1 MTTPAAVGPLD
12 AGRKYLLTRVAD
24 LISAPSN
31 SIDTSIDK
39 IIKDTI
45 KDYEA
50 DIAADPQATALVSSF
65 LSGHEMIE
73 KEGKKTYKPGVPV
86 ILFYYETPPE
96 VKEKKGEAQRPKL
109 KVTTQGQQIKSR
121 GAFAIRLTP
130 NDSKKQGAPKPVSQ
144 KEADIVQEIH
154 CGPLEVDVGGRRN
167 LMFLDSHKQILDG
180 VYRPV
185 FMRLAHWGQCT
196 VQQRELFHSC
206 MTDYCERL
214 EDFTKEQ
221 AQIESVKLPQETFM
235 KTLPTQGSY
244 QKAASDPKL
253 VKHFEEC
260 VESWCG
266 IVERLVADKP
276 ADADQEPQNI
286 DEEVGPLSELS
297 WWKERAARFA
307 CLDQQLQVPE
317 VKTVH
322 GVLTAAKSP
331 VLKSWAAMDQ
341 QIAEA
346 SNEAK
351 ENVRYLSSLQ
361 SFFEALEKETPQV
374 IIELLPALVNNI
386 KMMYTIARYYA
397 TEPHMMILFCKITNQ
412 LIKACKVD
420 IRQGNGATAARLW
433 AQTQQPDTLK
443 ALIARLQN
451 CIKLK
456 NTYQHEFKEASEKL
470 KQRQGGPQFSELN
483 NLHIFGKFEL
493 FCKRVHKLIE
503 VFETIEQFQSL
514 SEYNIDGMGSLID
527 RFFEHVDELKKK
539 AQNDPLDQS
548 TPQFD
553 RAFNEFTKNIAE
565 LESSLQVFINS
576 SFENI
581 TSTENALALLSKFKL
596 ILNRR
601 SLRSDLESKYMV
613 IFHNYGL
620 DLENVQKTYD
630 RQKHQPPMVR
640 NITHVAG
647 SIIWGRQLLRRI
659 ETPMQNFKE
668 NKTIMS
674 QQKESKKI
682 IRTYNKIAR
691 ALIEFETVWYN
702 AWVQSIEGM
711 KSGLN
716 ATLLVRHSQKL
727 YVNFDIEILQLV
739 KESRHIMRMGI
750 SIPQSAKMVLMQENK
765 FKTFHDQLSFAIK
778 EYDRVV
784 SRIIPVTKSLMAKN
798 LEMLDT
804 IIRPGEVSLT
814 WTSMNIDG
822 YISRVHAALGRL
834 DVVVSQVN
842 NIVHNRIQS
851 NLKFISS
858 TLLVNLPENQSFSL
872 EQFVSLQEK
881 HIKGQSELMDIK
893 NCEVEKAAEDVI
905 LTIIAG
911 QKGASG
917 KPPDR
922 SEYEH
927 EATTLKA
934 HFNNLM
940 FKAILTTTTR
950 SLNLI
955 KKRVGTRGNRTD
967 FMQVDKP
974 FFDVNVELSPPHVL
988 LHPSL
993 EEVQKAINQS
1003 ATAVLKCSK
1012 FISPWQ
1018 GVGDGGESF
1027 FEKIAKNKE
1036 IVKVVLLLTGGIHGL
1051 KKQVM
1056 DYLNSFKRYEY
1067 LWNLDKQA
1075 EYERFMDQGP
1085 TLDMFQAE
1093 LRKYKGIE
1101 DDIDGIQLTYII
1113 GSLSLDTT
1121 KLRQALKREAQEW
1134 KAQYARNLH
1143 QQAKADLDRIRTQM
1157 TENEKSLTNPIA
1169 ENDTLEDL
1177 RIMMDTL
1184 QQIRERESQVDH
1196 MFEPVQEMYQL
1207 LRANDVV
1214 ISKEEEDDVT
1224 DLWDDWR
1231 KLRRKAQI
1239 RNDEIA
1245 LLQHGFKT
1253 RLTREVD
1260 KFQKDVVHFKDD
1272 FDANGPM
1279 VEGIAPQDAMERL
1292 NKYKRIFEDKKAS
1305 WTTFEAGEKLFG
1317 MPIHDYPQLAKTEK
1331 ELGLLDKLYSLY
1343 VKVIQKIKGY
1353 SEVLWCDLK
1362 QGGGAGFAQLVEEV
1376 NRFQIQGGKLP
1387 KALKT
1392 WDAYLE
1398 LKSTIESF
1406 LGLEELISGLAH
1418 PAMRERHWKE
1428 IMKCSGTTWKLD
1440 DDSFRLAN
1448 ILEAKL
1454 LNFEDEVQD
1463 QILCAQK
1470 EADIERKYKDIER
1483 NWKDTELTF
1492 GEFKHRGNLVL
1503 KGEDT
1508 NLIKEALEE
1517 SQLQVGS
1524 MLASRFVQP
1533 FREEV
1538 SDWMNKL
1545 SVVTERIAL
1554 WQEVQA
1560 AWVWLE
1566 AVFAGG
1572 DIMKQLPAEAKRFAQ
1587 IDKSWVKIMAKG
1599 NEQSNVIGFCYD
1611 NELLDLLP
1619 NLKEQL
1625 DLCQKQLQSYLETK
1639 RRAFPRFYFISENV
1653 LLDILSQASD
1663 PTAVQGNIE
1672 SLFDG
1677 VSGVVFERFK
1687 QKGESGTG
1695 TIKIT
1700 TMNSHEGETIPLAE
1714 PVPCQGNVE
1723 SWLLAL
1729 VEQMQLTL
1737 RGMGARVA
1745 SEIPSMQQSV
1755 THFNHVFN
1763 QYIAQVSL
1771 LSIQM
1776 LWTADV
1782 QEFLVGS
1789 KQEQKALRE
1798 SADKRIKDLKD
1809 LLVEQTRTDLNKIN
1823 RRSVETLITVHVHQ
1837 VDVWANPPG
1846 KSDAPLKRLKD
1857 ATSFDWLKQARFYYR
1872 PEKEDVLIQIA
1883 DADTIYCNEYL
1894 GVKER
1899 LVITPLTDRCYITLS
1914 QALAMKLGGAPA
1926 GPAGTGKTET
1936 TKDLARTYG
1945 KLCIVTNCSDQID
1958 YKAFGKIVKGLAQAN
1973 AWGCF
1978 DEFNRIDLP
1987 VLSVIA
1993 QQVN

>member
-1 MTTPAAVGPLD
+1 MAAAPQDV
-12 AGRKYLLTRVAD
+12 ARRYLLSRVAD
-24 LISAPSN
+24 LVTTPTTTLDVPLDRIQKETLSN
-31 SIDTSIDK
+31 F
-39 IIKDTI
+39 
-45 KDYEA
+45 EA
-50 DIAADPQATALVSSF
+50 DIAGDSNASALITSF
-65 LSGHEMIE
+65 LSGHEIVE
-73 KEGKKTYKPGVPV
+73 KDGVKTPHAGVPV
-86 ILFYYETPPE
+86 LLFYFEAPPE
-96 VKEKKGEAQRPKL
+96 SKDAKAKGDPPRPKL
-109 KVTTQGQQIKSR
+109 KVTTQGHFIKSR
-121 GAFAIRLTP
+121 GAYAIRATQP
-130 NDSKKQGAPKPVSQ
+130 DPKKGGVPKPVSA
-144 KEADIVQEIH
+144 KEVDMVQEIH
-154 CGPLEVDVGGRRN
+154 CGPLEADNKEGGKRK
-167 LMFLDSHKQILDG
+167 LMFLDAHKQILDT

-185 FMRLAHWGQCT
+185 FTRLAKWGQCSA
-196 VQQRELFHSC
+196 QQRELFHSSIA
-206 MTDYCERL
+206 DYCERL
-214 EDFTKEQ
+214 EDFSKQESHV
-221 AQIESVKLPQETFM
+221 ESVRLPQETFM
-235 KTLPTQGSY
+235 KTLPSQGGGSY

-331 VLKSWAAMDQ
+331 VLKQWAAMDQ

-397 TEPHMMILFCKITNQ
+397 TDSHMMVLFCKITNQ
-412 LIKACKVD
+412 LIKACKAD
-420 IRQGNGATAARLW
+420 IRQGGGISAARLW
-433 AQTQQPDTLK
+433 AQTQQPDSLK
-443 ALIARLQN
+443 LLIARLQN
-451 CIKLK
+451 CMELNKTYRGEFNKASDRLK
-456 NTYQHEFKEASEKL
+456 M
-470 KQRQGGPQFSELN
+470 RQGGPQFSELN
-483 NLHIFGKFEL
+483 ELHIFGKFEL
-493 FCKRVHKLIE
+493 FCKRVHKLID

-527 RFFEHVDELKKK
+527 RFFEHVDDLKKK

-553 RAFNEFTKNIAE
+553 RAFNEWTKNIAE

-596 ILNRR
+596 ILNRK

-711 KSGLN
+711 KSGLS
-716 ATLLVRHSQKL
+716 ATLLVRHNQKL
-727 YVNFDIEILQLV
+727 FVNFDIEILQLV

-750 SIPQSAKMVLMQENK
+750 HIPQSAKMVLMQEHK

-784 SRIIPVTKSLMAKN
+784 SRIIPVTKSLMARN

-804 IIRPGEVSLT
+804 IIRPGESSLT

-822 YISRVHAALGRL
+822 YIQRVHSALSRL

-917 KPPDR
+917 RALDR

-1012 FISPWQ
+1012 FISPWN
-1018 GVGDGGESF
+1018 GVGDGGETF

-1067 LWNLDKQA
+1067 LWNLDKQV
-1075 EYERFMDQGP
+1075 EYERFMEQSP

-1143 QQAKADLDRIRTQM
+1143 QQAKQDLDQIRTQM
-1157 TENEKSLTNPIA
+1157 SENDKALANAIQ

-1177 RIMMDTL
+1177 RIMMDVL
-1184 QQIRERESQVDH
+1184 SQIRERESRVDH
-1196 MFEPVQEMYQL
+1196 MFEPVKEMYQL
-1207 LRANDVV
+1207 LQANEVA

-1231 KLRRKAQI
+1231 KLRKKAQI

-1260 KFQKDVVHFKDD
+1260 KFQKDVVTFRED
-1272 FDANGPM
+1272 FDADGPM
-1279 VEGIAPQDAMERL
+1279 VEGITPQDAMERL

-1353 SEVLWCDLK
+1353 SDILWCDLK
-1362 QGGGAGFAQLVEEV
+1362 QGGGAGFASLVEEV
-1376 NRFQIQGGKLP
+1376 NRFQVQATKLP

-1398 LKSTIESF
+1398 LKLTIESF

-1418 PAMRERHWKE
+1418 PAMRERHWRE
-1428 IMKCSGTTWKLD
+1428 IMKCSGTSWKLD
-1440 DDSFRLAN
+1440 DDAFRLAD
-1448 ILEAKL
+1448 ILDAKL
-1454 LNFEDEVQD
+1454 INFLEEVQD
-1463 QILCAQK
+1463 QIMCAQK
-1470 EADIERKYKDIER
+1470 EADIEKKYREIER
-1483 NWKDTELTF
+1483 NWKDTELSF
-1492 GEFKHRGNLVL
+1492 GEFKSRGNLIL
-1503 KGEDT
+1503 KGDET

-1533 FREEV
+1533 FRGEV
-1538 SDWMNKL
+1538 SEWMNKL
-1545 SVVTERIAL
+1545 SVVTERISL

-1587 IDKSWVKIMAKG
+1587 IDKSWVKIMAKAG
-1599 NEQSNVIGFCYD
+1599 EQSNVILFCYD

-1639 RRAFPRFYFISENV
+1639 RRAFPRFYFVSEQV
-1653 LLDILSQASD
+1653 LLEVLSQASD
-1663 PTAVQGNIE
+1663 PTAVQSNIE

-1677 VSGVVFERFK
+1677 VSGVAFEKFK
-1687 QKGESGTG
+1687 PPKGESGRDIT
-1695 TIKIT
+1695 KIT
-1700 TMNSHEGETIPLAE
+1700 MMTSHEGETIQLTE

-1723 SWLLAL
+1723 CWLLAL

-1737 RGMGARVA
+1737 RNMCSRVA
-1745 SEIPSMQQSV
+1745 TEIPPMQQSV
-1755 THFNHVFN
+1755 HHFHHVFG

-1771 LSIQM
+1771 LSIQL

-1782 QEFLVGS
+1782 QEFLVG
-1789 KQEQKALRE
+1789 
-1798 SADKRIKDLKD
+1798 
-1809 LLVEQTRTDLNKIN
+1809 
-1823 RRSVETLITVHVHQ
+1823 
-1837 VDVWANPPG
+1837 
-1846 KSDAPLKRLKD
+1846 
-1857 ATSFDWLKQARFYYR
+1857 
-1872 PEKEDVLIQIA
+1872 
-1883 DADTIYCNEYL
+1883 
-1894 GVKER
+1894 
-1899 LVITPLTDRCYITLS
+1899 
-1914 QALAMKLGGAPA
+1914 
-1926 GPAGTGKTET
+1926 
-1936 TKDLARTYG
+1936 
-1945 KLCIVTNCSDQID
+1945 
-1958 YKAFGKIVKGLAQAN
+1958 
-1973 AWGCF
+1973 
-1978 DEFNRIDLP
+1978 
-1987 VLSVIA
+1987 
-1993 QQVN
+1993 